1 MRRRD
6 VIAGLGGAAAGW
18 PFAVHAQ
25 QQQRVRRVGMLISGT
40 ENDQTMQALIA
51 AFREGLV
58 KLGWVEGRN
67 LRIDLRFG
75 GDRERM
81 RAYAAELVSLAPEV
95 IVTIGGPAARVAQQQ
110 TQTVPIVFALVGDA
124 LANGI
129 VKSVARPEGNTTGI
143 TNRFASIGGKLVELL
158 KEAVPTIERVG
169 FIYNSQ
175 VNSDDNPQFRLI
187 EEAARAFAI
196 QAMGIPYRN
205 AVALVHGIDAFAAV
219 PNGSLIVLAPPPP
232 PADRET
238 IVELAAQHRLPVIS
252 ESMTIAAEG
261 VMMAY
266 GSNEFDPVRRASSY
280 VDRILRGAKVS
291 ELPVEYPTKFQLVVN
306 LKTAK
311 AIGLVIPESF
321 LVRADEVI
329 E

>member
-143 TNRFASIGGKLVELL
+143 TNSVRLNRRQVGGI
-158 KEAVPTIERVG
+158 AQGGRA
-169 FIYNSQ
+169 YN
-175 VNSDDNPQFRLI
+175 
-187 EEAARAFAI
+187 
-196 QAMGIPYRN
+196 
-205 AVALVHGIDAFAAV
+205 
-219 PNGSLIVLAPPPP
+219 
-232 PADRET
+232 
-238 IVELAAQHRLPVIS
+238 
-252 ESMTIAAEG
+252 
-261 VMMAY
+261 
-266 GSNEFDPVRRASSY
+266 
-280 VDRILRGAKVS
+280 
-291 ELPVEYPTKFQLVVN
+291 
-306 LKTAK
+306 
-311 AIGLVIPESF
+311 
-321 LVRADEVI
+321 
-329 E
+329 